1 MVGSNICY
9 LSDAFLDQCGQTWS
23 GWWHVAN
30 RSHDRLQNREGI
42 WQNPAF
48 WNAVLQPRGFLC
60 GLGSSHA
67 VHLETSFLF
76 SSCIIKYTWMRFD
89 SVSCLAPKKNH
100 PTKPSI
106 APMYTY
112 TYVCMYS
119 SLGCFVVLIPYCVLP
134 FPRGLLVSPAGTK
147 CFIVNRRNPC
157 LVEARVILPLALGWS
172 GFLSKHLLILFLL
185 YQHHGVIE
193 VIAFISSMFTWLH
206 GDTDFSS
213 LKHSP
218 SEAF

>member
-1 MVGSNICY
+1 
-9 LSDAFLDQCGQTWS
+9 
-23 GWWHVAN
+23 
-30 RSHDRLQNREGI
+30 
-42 WQNPAF
+42 
-48 WNAVLQPRGFLC
+48 
-60 GLGSSHA
+60 
-67 VHLETSFLF
+67 
-76 SSCIIKYTWMRFD
+76 MRFIWRHL
-89 SVSCLAPKKNH
+89 SYFPHVSLSILGCVLILSPVLHQKKH

-193 VIAFISSMFTWLH
+193 VIAFISSMFMWLH